1 MSESRNEQKVLLSK
15 IKEKRAEL
23 ASYLAQV
30 EPRNTRL
37 INTSIIFGALAA
49 ALTAGPGVGGDN
61 FISSVKDMVSFGI
74 PVWQMLCLVAT
85 ILSVT
90 VVIVNGMMKSHS
102 LTSKIATTR
111 TCDAKL
117 EGLETMLELD
127 QVDLQQATQV
137 YTQCLTEVSHI

>member
-1 MSESRNEQKVLLSK
+1 MSESSDDQKILLRK
-15 IKEKRAEL
+15 IREKRTEL
-23 ASYLAQV
+23 ASYLVRA
-30 EPRNTRL
+30 EPRNTKL
-37 INTSIIFGALAA
+37 INTSIVFGALAA
-49 ALTAGPGVGGDN
+49 ALTAGPGVGGDG
-61 FISSVKDMVSFGI
+61 FISSVKDVVSFGI

-102 LTSKIATTR
+102 LTSKIAAAR